1 MTRKGTMKPLSSN
14 GGKIKYSSALFKF
27 FFSTSRVPGLEQDH
41 IEKHFLTKEEGRT
54 PSHVLI
60 SAKGRQFMFNGVHED
75 DTILTAPE
83 ILVVLQ
89 RLRSILDYEP
99 EGDGVPTLT
108 HDDRTNWAK
117 NRNRI
122 IEISEANKETLRLV
136 ESSAVAISWDEHEPQ
151 NAEEASQLCLFGDYH
166 SRWGDRSSAIVAFK
180 NGHYVL
186 TGEHSCYD
194 GTLSA
199 SFATFMQLS
208 FFENADPDWSVAE
221 HTRVVEL
228 KELKFQ
234 LDDTLRSEIK
244 RVLKDIEERVSQITL
259 KLISN
264 EFNFLCL
271 GYGCHCNL
279 QCV

>member
-1 MTRKGTMKPLSSN
+1 MTRKSTMKPLSSN

-27 FFSTSRVPGLEQDH
+27 FFSTSRVPGVEKDH
-41 IEKHFLTKEEGRT
+41 IEKHFLTVEEGQT

-60 SAKGRQFMFNGVHED
+60 IAKGRQFIFNGVHED

-83 ILVVLQ
+83 ILVALQ

-99 EGDGVPTLT
+99 DGDGVPALT

-122 IEISEANKETLRLV
+122 MEISDTNKETLRLI
-136 ESSAVAISWDEHEPQ
+136 ESSAVVISWDEHLPQ
-151 NAEEASQLCLFGDYH
+151 NAEEASQFCLFGDYH

-208 FFENADPDWSVAE
+208 FFENSDPDWSVAE
-221 HTRVVEL
+221 HTKVVEL

-244 RVLKDIEERVSQITL
+244 RVLKEIEERVSQNTV
-259 KLISN
+259 KLFSN
-264 EFNFLCL
+264 
-271 GYGCHCNL
+271 
-279 QCV
+279 

>member
-41 IEKHFLTKEEGRT
+41 VEKHFLTKEEGRT

-83 ILVVLQ
+83 ILIALQ

-108 HDDRTNWAK
+108 HDDRTSWAK

-122 IEISEANKETLRLV
+122 IEISDANKETLRLV
-136 ESSAVAISWDEHEPQ
+136 ESSAVAISWDEHLPQ

-208 FFENADPDWSVAE
+208 FFENGDPDWSMAE
-221 HTRVVEL
+221 HSRVVEL

-244 RVLKDIEERVSQITL
+244 RVLIDIEERVSQITL
-259 KLISN
+259 KLIAN
-264 EFNFLCL
+264 EFNFSSL
-271 GYGCHCNL
+271 GYGRHCYL